1 MSSST
6 TIRAIEL
13 PEVPASPGSGAPLMH
28 DRLAALKGVKVR
40 VAVVAGHTD
49 TTIAQLLELKAGA
62 VLPLDRAIGAGFS
75 LVLEDKVIAVGELVA
90 VGDQFGLRI
99 TELSASPAAA

>member
-1 MSSST
+1 MSTHPTLRS
-6 TIRAIEL
+6 IEL
-13 PEVPASPGSGAPLMH
+13 PEAAANPGSGSPVVH

-49 TTIAQLLELKAGA
+49 TTIAQLIDLKSGA

-75 LVLEDKVIAVGELVA
+75 LMLEDKVIAVGELVA
-90 VGDQFGLRI
+90 VGEQFGLRI
-99 TELSASPAAA
+99 TELGQPAAAT

>member
-1 MSSST
+1 MSSTPTLRS
-6 TIRAIEL
+6 IEL
-13 PEVPASPGSGAPLMH
+13 PDAPATSGSGSPLVH

-49 TTIAQLLELKAGA
+49 TTIAQLLDLKSGA
-62 VLPLDRAIGAGFS
+62 VLPLDRAIGTGFS

-90 VGDQFGLRI
+90 VGEQFGLRI
-99 TELSASPAAA
+99 TELGQPPVAA

>member
-1 MSSST
+1 MSSTPTLRS
-6 TIRAIEL
+6 IEL
-13 PEVPASPGSGAPLMH
+13 PDAPATSGSGSPLVH

-49 TTIAQLLELKAGA
+49 TTIAQLLDLKSGA
-62 VLPLDRAIGAGFS
+62 VLPLDRAIGAGFA

-90 VGDQFGLRI
+90 VGEQFGLRI
-99 TELSASPAAA
+99 TELGQPPVAA

>member
-13 PEVPASPGSGAPLMH
+13 PEAPANPGSGASLVH

-49 TTIAQLLELKAGA
+49 TTIAQILDLKSGA

-75 LVLEDKVIAVGELVA
+75 LVLEDKVIAVGELGA
-90 VGDQFGLRI
+90 VGEQFGLRI
-99 TELSASPAAA
+99 TELGQVPVAV